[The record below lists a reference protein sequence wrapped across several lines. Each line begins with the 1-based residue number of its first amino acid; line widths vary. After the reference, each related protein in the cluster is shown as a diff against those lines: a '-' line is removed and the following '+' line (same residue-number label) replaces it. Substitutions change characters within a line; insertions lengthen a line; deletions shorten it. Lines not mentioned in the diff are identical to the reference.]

1 MNFEDGIGTGRTRSS
16 RNDVGRLVI
25 GAADGDPW
33 AWEELVANYSGL
45 VSSITGAHRL
55 SVVDEARVQTMV
67 WRRLDR
73 NLGKIRH
80 PDRVGA
86 WLGAVARDEC
96 VKVLSTSARSAA

>member
-1 MNFEDGIGTGRTRSS
+1 
-16 RNDVGRLVI
+16 LVI

-55 SVVDEARVQTMV
+55 RKVDEARVQTMV